1 LSGRKKLNFINKIK
15 ELSQCWYH
23 GFSPKPTN
31 TGEFTMIIPPSR
43 AKLEPLGPVL
53 AELLPEERFSDRRG
67 LKLGPA
73 EELYQVKWPWQV
85 EPRAEAIR
93 IAELVGEQVVGEVI
107 EARTDHAW
115 LVVLGHFAQA
125 LGLVAELAEVPL
137 DQKQGANG
145 PPQMKLIEFLVGIL
159 GGIEY
164 LQELN
169 LGPQP
174 IATDPTLAQ
183 AWGQQRFGH
192 YSQVSRSLAVADE
205 QTLAAVGQRLR
216 SISAPYLQA
225 AVVESIK
232 HWGQLIVDIDLTGR
246 PVSPTSADYPEA
258 DFGWMDDGVSKGY
271 QAAVSSLVCQRWGRL
286 MLTLQ
291 RYGGRTL
298 SADCL
303 QAAVNEVEELLQV
316 RPRRRVELVQARRQE
331 MAVQF
336 DQMFAKLDHHRQQ
349 EKELWAQIRTTRQT
363 INAYERE
370 VAELEAA
377 YQAKGW
383 PERPHSQL
391 AKTRGKLEAA
401 DKRKDRA
408 WRNLQKLQAK
418 SARLQQHIDQQQ
430 ETLMAI
436 DEWLAYLEA
445 DNMANPN
452 PVTILV
458 RIDAGF
464 STGLNLTW
472 LIELGYTVLTKAHHN
487 SSTHCLRRGLP
498 TQAQWTVVGKNAEA
512 VARGA
517 YHQHDCPY
525 PLQAML
531 VRYHLPEKIGYTT
544 LFYYGDSSPPA
555 LPDWFNRYNAR
566 QTIEAGIKEE
576 KGVLTLKR
584 HLVRSPIGM
593 QLQEQFA
600 LFGANFIRWAAA
612 WVKDLLS
619 QANPYFITALD
630 QVKTLVRVV
639 SHSRARWVRN
649 ALGNTLIFDEN
660 GPFAGTVICLAG
672 LVAVQL
678 PLRLFNFVPF

>member
-1 LSGRKKLNFINKIK
+1 MVSL
-15 ELSQCWYH
+15 Q
-23 GFSPKPTN
+23 KPTD
-31 TGEFTMIIPPSR
+31 TGEFTMIIPSPS
-43 AKLEPLGPVL
+43 AKRQPISPVL
-53 AELLPEERFSDRRG
+53 AELLTDERFSDRQVLNPNLRA
-67 LKLGPA
+67 A

-85 EPRAEAIR
+85 EASAEAIQM
-93 IAELVGEQVVGEVI
+93 AELVGEQVIGEVI
-107 EARTDHAW
+107 EATTEHAW

-125 LGLVAELAEVPL
+125 LGLVAELVEVPL
-137 DQKQGANG
+137 EQKQGANG

-174 IATDPTLAQ
+174 IASDPTIAQ
-183 AWGQQRFGH
+183 AWGQKIFGH

-205 QTLAAVGQRLR
+205 QTLAAVVQGLR
-216 SISAPYLQA
+216 SISEPYLQA
-225 AVVESIK
+225 AIVESIK
-232 HWGQLIVDIDLTGR
+232 QSGQLTVDIDLTGR
-246 PVSPTSADYPEA
+246 PVSPTSGDYPEA
-258 DFGWMDDGVSKGY
+258 DFGWMDDGISKGY
-271 QAAVSSLVCQRWGRL
+271 QAAVSSLVCERWGRL

-291 RYGGRTL
+291 RYAGRTL

-303 QAAVNEVEELLQV
+303 QGAVNEVEALLQV

-331 MAVQF
+331 IAAQF
-336 DQMFAKLDHHRQQ
+336 EQLYAQLDHHQQQ
-349 EKELWAQIRTTRQT
+349 EKEVWAQIRTARQS
-363 INAYERE
+363 IKSSERE
-370 VAELEAA
+370 LAELEAD

-383 PERPHSQL
+383 LERPHSKL
-391 AKTRGKLEAA
+391 AKARRKLEATY
-401 DKRKDRA
+401 KRKDRA
-408 WRNLQKLQAK
+408 WRKLQKLQAK
-418 SARLQQHIDQQQ
+418 SVRLQQQIEQQQ
-430 ETLMAI
+430 ETLMAT

-452 PVTILV
+452 PVTILL

-472 LIELGYTVLTKAHHN
+472 LIEMGYTILTKAHHN
-487 SSTHCLRRGLP
+487 SSTHCLQRALP
-498 TQAQWTVVGKNAEA
+498 AHAQWTVVGKNAEA
-512 VARGA
+512 VAMGA
-517 YHQHDCPY
+517 YHQNDCPY

-531 VRYHLPEKIGYTT
+531 VRYHLPEKIRYTT
-544 LFYYGDSSPPA
+544 LFYYSDSPLPA
-555 LPDWFNRYNAR
+555 LPDWFNGYNAR

-576 KGVLTLKR
+576 KGVFTLKR

-630 QVKTLVRVV
+630 QVKTLVRIV
-639 SHSRARWVRN
+639 SRARARWVRN
-649 ALGNTLIFDEN
+649 ALGNTLILDED